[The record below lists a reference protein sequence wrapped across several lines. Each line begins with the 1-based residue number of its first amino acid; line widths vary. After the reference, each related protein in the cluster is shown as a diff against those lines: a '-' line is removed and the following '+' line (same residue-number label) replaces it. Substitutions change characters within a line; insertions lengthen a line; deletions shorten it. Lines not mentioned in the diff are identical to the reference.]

1 MCADVVGWCLHLSKL
16 PAVHKINSVWKSFWS
31 RCFARYLTRFVLS
44 AFKCKFGNN
53 TSSPFLAP
61 LFFCTCVICLALPLR
76 ALCYF
81 FHQFFSAPPVS
92 RTAPRPSPAGGP
104 PRLTSVP
111 PFRVWPPCCCAHPIL
126 YYKKCA
132 HPCDFCLSHPPKK
145 TSWFWS
151 HVALIFGNFANE
163 RVCPSSALKFQWN
176 YAAFKP
182 KVVHVALWYLAVHLL
197 LYYLIITI
205 RVTRVYATFQ
215 IKAPTKA
222 IPRNAPLQYES
233 CRQVRSTCLR
243 KLFLKIGRDV
253 SSVPCLIT
261 WHLFV
266 IFPNQCLHLLVW
278 Q

>member
-1 MCADVVGWCLHLSKL
+1 MHDILRVLSWAPSNANSEITRPPLFLHRFF
-16 PAVHKINSVWKSFWS
+16 SV
-31 RCFARYLTRFVLS
+31 RVLS
-44 AFKCKFGNN
+44 ALHYLSGRCVIFSVNF
-53 TSSPFLAP
+53 FAP
-61 LFFCTCVICLALPLR
+61 LQFPELPQGR
-76 ALCYF
+76 R
-81 FHQFFSAPPVS
+81 Q
-92 RTAPRPSPAGGP
+92 RGGP
-104 PRLTSVP
+104 PHLTSVP